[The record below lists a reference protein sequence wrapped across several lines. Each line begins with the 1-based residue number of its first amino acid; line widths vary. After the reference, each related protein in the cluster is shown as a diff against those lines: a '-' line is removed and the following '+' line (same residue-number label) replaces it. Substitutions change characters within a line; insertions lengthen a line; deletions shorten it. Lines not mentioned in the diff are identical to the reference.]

1 MKQIEIGRKRNGRW
15 ILPIGSN
22 VLVPSLSLSYVW
34 EGHVDHSQSPQLLP
48 LCVCMWL
55 ALGISPLSE
64 LSRWGVF
71 YFFEGKER
79 LVMLY
84 TLFSQPTHIHTHTRW
99 FQFPPILCVCV
110 CVLVSFFF
118 PVFFLLSLKNTLSG
132 LEWKL
137 LRQQIH
143 THLEEAKTFLK
154 NIYIYFNIF

>member
-110 CVLVSFFF
+110 CTSLLFFSRFLSFVPQKYFVWF
-118 PVFFLLSLKNTLSG
+118 GMKITSTTDTHTFGGSKNLFEKYLYLL
-132 LEWKL
+132 
-137 LRQQIH
+137 
-143 THLEEAKTFLK
+143 
-154 NIYIYFNIF
+154 